1 MKVIHYILNFIKK
14 ETVLFA
20 ALVLAAVSCFF
31 VPPDSHYIGYIDFR
45 TLAILFCLMAVMA
58 GLRKIGVFDTLA
70 RRLLERVKS
79 FKAVVF
85 ILWVLCFVFSMFIT
99 NDVALITFV
108 PLTVVILRMLGE
120 KVRDKWLIPIVTM
133 QTIAANL
140 GSMLTPIGN
149 PQNLYLYGKANMD
162 IGDFLLIML
171 PYSVLAFALLTVWNV
186 ILCRKEKSAPTV
198 DFGERKPLSD
208 KKKLIGYIALFV
220 VCLLTVAHIVP
231 YYATLALTAL
241 YLLIFDRAVFKKVDY
256 SLLFTFVGFFV
267 FVGNM
272 GRIDVFRDFIE
283 SVISGNEIAAAVVSS
298 QVISNVPA
306 ALLLSGFT
314 ENLRALIIGTN
325 IGGLGTL
332 IASMASLISYKYVC
346 GENKSAK
353 LKYLG
358 FFTAANIG
366 FLGFMALLSLFMP

>member
-1 MKVIHYILNFIKK
+1 MKVIHYISNFIKK

-171 PYSVLAFALLTVWNV
+171 PYSVLAFAMLAVWNV

-283 SVISGNEIAAAVVSS
+283 SVISGNEIAAAVISS

>member
-20 ALVLAAVSCFF
+20 ALILAAVSCFF

-108 PLTVVILRMLGE
+108 PLTIVILRMLGE

-149 PQNLYLYGKANMD
+149 PQNLYLYSKANMD

-171 PYSVLAFALLTVWNV
+171 PYSVLAFALLAGWNV

-283 SVISGNEIAAAVVSS
+283 SVISGNEIAAAVISS

>member
-58 GLRKIGVFDTLA
+58 GLRKICVFDTLA

-108 PLTVVILRMLGE
+108 PLTIVILRMLGE

-171 PYSVLAFALLTVWNV
+171 PYSVLAFSLLAVWNV

-346 GENKSAK
+346 GENKSVK

-358 FFTAANIG
+358 FFTAANIV
-366 FLGFMALLSLFMP
+366 FLGYMALLSLFLP

>member
-1 MKVIHYILNFIKK
+1 MKVIHYISNFIKK

-171 PYSVLAFALLTVWNV
+171 PYSVLAFAMLAVWNV

-220 VCLLTVAHIVP
+220 VCLMTVAHIVP

-283 SVISGNEIAAAVVSS
+283 SVISGNEIAAAVISS

>member
-149 PQNLYLYGKANMD
+149 PQNLYLYGKANMG

>member
-14 ETVLFA
+14 ETVLSV

-31 VPPDSHYIGYIDFR
+31 VPPDSRYIGYIDFR

-149 PQNLYLYGKANMD
+149 PQNLYLYGKANMG

-171 PYSVLAFALLTVWNV
+171 PYSVLAFALLAVWNV
-186 ILCRKEKSAPTV
+186 ILCCKEKSAPTV
-198 DFGERKPLSD
+198 DFGERKPLSE

-231 YYATLALTAL
+231 YYVTLALTTL

-272 GRIDVFRDFIE
+272 GRIDVFHNFIE
-283 SVISGNEIAAAVVSS
+283 SVISGNEIAAAVISS

-346 GENKSAK
+346 GENKSTK

-358 FFTAANIG
+358 FFTAANIV

>member
-1 MKVIHYILNFIKK
+1 MKVIHYISNFIKK

-20 ALVLAAVSCFF
+20 ALVLAAISCFF
-31 VPPDSHYIGYIDFR
+31 VPPDSHYIGYIDSR

-58 GLRKIGVFDTLA
+58 GLRKIGVFDTFA

-171 PYSVLAFALLTVWNV
+171 PYSVLAFALLAVWNV

-220 VCLLTVAHIVP
+220 VCLMTVAHIVP

-283 SVISGNEIAAAVVSS
+283 SVISGNEIAATVISS

>member
-108 PLTVVILRMLGE
+108 PLTIVILRMLGE

-171 PYSVLAFALLTVWNV
+171 PYSVLAFSLLAVWNV

-346 GENKSAK
+346 GENKSVK

-358 FFTAANIG
+358 FFTAANIV
-366 FLGFMALLSLFMP
+366 FLGFMALLSLFLP

>member
-1 MKVIHYILNFIKK
+1 MKVIHYISNFIKK

-70 RRLLERVKS
+70 RRLLERVKT

-171 PYSVLAFALLTVWNV
+171 PYSVLAFALLAVWNV

-283 SVISGNEIAAAVVSS
+283 SVISGNEIAAAVISS

>member
-20 ALVLAAVSCFF
+20 ALILAVVSCFF

-108 PLTVVILRMLGE
+108 PLTIVILRMLGE

-171 PYSVLAFALLTVWNV
+171 PYSVLAFSLLAVWNV

-283 SVISGNEIAAAVVSS
+283 SVISGNEIAAAVISS

>member
-1 MKVIHYILNFIKK
+1 MKVIHYISNFIKK

-171 PYSVLAFALLTVWNV
+171 PYSVLAFALLAVWNV

-220 VCLLTVAHIVP
+220 VCLMTVAHIVP

-283 SVISGNEIAAAVVSS
+283 SVISGNEIAATVISS

>member
-20 ALVLAAVSCFF
+20 ALILAVVSCFF

-108 PLTVVILRMLGE
+108 PLTIVILRMLGE

-171 PYSVLAFALLTVWNV
+171 PYSVLAFSLLTVWNV

>member
-1 MKVIHYILNFIKK
+1 MKVIHYISNFIKK

-171 PYSVLAFALLTVWNV
+171 PYSVLAFALLAVWNV

-198 DFGERKPLSD
+198 DFGERKPLLD

-283 SVISGNEIAAAVVSS
+283 SVISGNEIAAAVISS

>member
-1 MKVIHYILNFIKK
+1 MKVIHYISNFIKK

-171 PYSVLAFALLTVWNV
+171 PYSVLAFALLAVWNV

-283 SVISGNEIAAAVVSS
+283 SVISGNEIAAAVISS

-366 FLGFMALLSLFMP
+366 FLEFMALLSLFMP

>member
-1 MKVIHYILNFIKK
+1 MKVIHYISNFIKK

-171 PYSVLAFALLTVWNV
+171 PYSVLAFALLAVWNV

-220 VCLLTVAHIVP
+220 VCLMTVAHIVP

-283 SVISGNEIAAAVVSS
+283 SVISGNEIAAAVISS

>member
-1 MKVIHYILNFIKK
+1 MKVIHYISNFIKK

-171 PYSVLAFALLTVWNV
+171 PYSVLAFALLAVWNV

-198 DFGERKPLSD
+198 DFGERKPLSE
-208 KKKLIGYIALFV
+208 KKKLIGYIALFA

-283 SVISGNEIAAAVVSS
+283 SVISGNEIAAAVISS

>member
-1 MKVIHYILNFIKK
+1 MKVIHYISNFIKK

-108 PLTVVILRMLGE
+108 PLTVVSLRMLGE

-171 PYSVLAFALLTVWNV
+171 PYSVLAFALLAVWNV

-283 SVISGNEIAAAVVSS
+283 SVISGNEIAAAVISS

-366 FLGFMALLSLFMP
+366 FLEFMALLSLFMP

>member
-108 PLTVVILRMLGE
+108 PLTIVILRMLGE

-346 GENKSAK
+346 GENKSVK

-358 FFTAANIG
+358 FFTAANIV

>member
-31 VPPDSHYIGYIDFR
+31 VPPDSYYIGYIDFR

-108 PLTVVILRMLGE
+108 PLTIVILRMLGE

-171 PYSVLAFALLTVWNV
+171 PYSVLAFSLLAVWNV

-198 DFGERKPLSD
+198 DFGERKSLSD

-256 SLLFTFVGFFV
+256 SLLLTFVGFFV

-346 GENKSAK
+346 GENKSVK

-358 FFTAANIG
+358 FFTAANIV
-366 FLGFMALLSLFMP
+366 FLGFMALLSLFLP

>member
-1 MKVIHYILNFIKK
+1 MKVIHYISNFIKK

-31 VPPDSHYIGYIDFR
+31 MPPDSHYIGYIDFR

-171 PYSVLAFALLTVWNV
+171 PYSVLAFALLAVWNV

-283 SVISGNEIAAAVVSS
+283 SVISGNEIAAAVISS

>member
-1 MKVIHYILNFIKK
+1 MKVIHYISNFIKK

-171 PYSVLAFALLTVWNV
+171 PYSVLAFALLAVWNV

-283 SVISGNEIAAAVVSS
+283 SVISGNEIAAAVISS

>member
-20 ALVLAAVSCFF
+20 ALILAAVSCFF

-108 PLTVVILRMLGE
+108 PLTIVILRMLGE

-171 PYSVLAFALLTVWNV
+171 PYSVLAFALLAVWNV
-186 ILCRKEKSAPTV
+186 IICRKEKSAPTV

-283 SVISGNEIAAAVVSS
+283 SVISGNEIAAAVISS

>member
-1 MKVIHYILNFIKK
+1 MKVIHYISNFIKK

-20 ALVLAAVSCFF
+20 ALVLTAVSCFF

-171 PYSVLAFALLTVWNV
+171 PYSVLAFALLAVWNV

-283 SVISGNEIAAAVVSS
+283 SVISGNEIAAAVISS